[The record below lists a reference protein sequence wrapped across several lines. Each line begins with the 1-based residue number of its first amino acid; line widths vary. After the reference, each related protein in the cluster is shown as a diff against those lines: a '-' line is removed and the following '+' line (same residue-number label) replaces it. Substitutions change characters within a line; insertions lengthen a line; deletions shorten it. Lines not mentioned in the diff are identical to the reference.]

1 MPCDDVTELLQ
12 VVLDSGNRLLGYVL
26 SKRSCGRAVGE
37 KALLL
42 EELAGL
48 SDSEILALDAETFA
62 DPDGVLGDAEF
73 VLRFKHLIALQGG
86 LRVIGGEEPGGV
98 ADPVRVGQVTWDD
111 GELILDAVISVDV
124 ITEQIESCGRCK
136 GCAGL
141 ARKVLLPPEQTPI

>member
-1 MPCDDVTELLQ
+1 MPCDDVTEILQ
-12 VVLDSGNRLLGYVL
+12 VVLDDGNHLLGYAL

-42 EELAGL
+42 DELGGRH
-48 SDSEILALDAETFA
+48 DEDILALDPEVFA
-62 DPDGVLGDAEF
+62 DPNGNLDDAEF
-73 VLRFKHLIALQGG
+73 VLRFKHLLAVQGG
-86 LRVIGGEEPGGV
+86 LRVIAGQEPGG
-98 ADPVRVGQVTWDD
+98 AGNPIRVGQVTWDN

-141 ARKVLLPPEQTPI
+141 AKKVLSTAG